1 MIVKQDISNNALK
14 HAYKIIRS
22 HHYELKNNFEKAS
35 SHPYQFEVE
44 KNDLLINLDYLAEI
58 AKILDERMSV
68 TDYERMVTQMREDL
82 NF

>member
-22 HHYELKNNFEKAS
+22 HHYELKNSLEKS
-35 SHPYQFEVE
+35 QSHKHQFEME
-44 KNDLLINLDYLAEI
+44 KSELLINLDYLAEI

-68 TDYERMVTQMREDL
+68 TDYSRTLAQMRDEL